1 VKLPESTADL
11 AIVISKLRRTYRT
24 RRSLWR
30 GRGAERVGLD
40 SVDLTVPVG
49 EVHGILGPNGAG
61 KTTLCKILATILV
74 PTSGSATVLGCDVV
88 RDDAAVRRRISLVLG
103 GERGLY
109 YRLSARQNVRFW
121 AALQGLPDREGAR
134 RTDRLLER
142 VGLADRADDL
152 VETFSRGMKQ
162 RLHLARGLVSEPS
175 VIILDEPTTGMD
187 PVSTKAFRQLIAE
200 VREGRTILLTTHDM
214 AEAEMLCD
222 RVTMIGAGR
231 VIATEPPRTLAG
243 WITRYERVDTGP
255 LDLALMDKL
264 RAMAG
269 VGSVTVTEVGGVRVE
284 TEAEGVTAQV
294 LRLLLDNGHA
304 DVRVSMPSLEEVYVH
319 LFGAP

>member
-1 VKLPESTADL
+1 MKLPEPTADL
-11 AIVISKLRRTYRT
+11 AIVISKLRRTYRA
-24 RRSLWR
+24 RRNLWR

-61 KTTLCKILATILV
+61 KTTLCKILATILA

-88 RDDAAVRRRISLVLG
+88 RDGAAVRRHISLVLG

-121 AALQGLPDREGAR
+121 AALQGLSEREGAR

-162 RLHLARGLVSEPS
+162 RLHLARGLVSDPS
-175 VIILDEPTTGMD
+175 VVILDEPTTGMD

-222 RVTMIGAGR
+222 RVTMIGDGR

-255 LDLALMDKL
+255 LDLALVEKL
-264 RAMAG
+264 RAMEG
-269 VGSVTVTEVGGVRVE
+269 VGSVAVTEVGGVRIE
-284 TEAEGVTAQV
+284 TEAEGATPQV